1 MKDSLKVDKK
11 NFTKIQVGYI
21 INLDWLDDVMSRPD
35 RNDVKSE
42 EEQKE
47 LDKALFSKTVLAV
60 VLLVNDNID
69 KVLVAQNNLQKIDW
83 GHYNQCYLSTS
94 GPSYVQ
100 DKLKVPELI
109 EAHLGMIQDYYPDL
123 CMQIPAWKIKTF
135 GLIE

>member
-35 RNDVKSE
+35 RDNVKDE

-60 VLLVNDNID
+60 ILLVNDNID
-69 KVLVAQNNLQKIDW
+69 KVLVAQNNLQKINW

-94 GPSYVQ
+94 DPIYVQ
-100 DKLKVPELI
+100 DKLKVPKLI
-109 EAHLGMIQDYYPDL
+109 EAHLEMIEDYPDL

-135 GLIE
+135 GLMA